1 MSDFQEKNSFLRK
14 SSKNSAARIEINRQ
28 KNHARKEIMIKPQF
42 ESYRYVGEVCRLK
55 SQSIVEC
62 RLPGSEING
71 VLAVHAQAVPG
82 ESVCSDGEVQ
92 YGGRVLLCIVYE
104 DGDKKICRAERGAEF
119 FHKAE
124 DATITPSCFA
134 KTSLETENVAWRRE
148 GSGLYISV
156 VVDAMH
162 AVYGSKQME
171 YLTGGE
177 GLTVKKGT
185 AKISKT
191 VCVSGETEGED
202 EFDTDYVGDIL
213 LHSERAVVGRVNA
226 SGGQI
231 DVEGELALHICVL
244 KNDDSLCSYERLIPF
259 KMSVP
264 SEEAFGNVTAG
275 ARVQVKSARLSAGA
289 DEEKGASHVVLS
301 YCLAAECYLSVQ
313 DEISVATDAFST
325 ACEVSLKRQK
335 EGGRYLTNQFKG
347 VERISGVAVLSPE
360 MDGEYALQAA
370 VLPRAE
376 ITVRKGERGMEAEGA
391 VMAEVL
397 LCSADGLHRKST
409 LTLPFVFPV
418 DHYGEEIEVDC
429 IVCGLNVRRK
439 KSGETEAEATLKLA
453 FRAYEPREWEYI
465 SETTE
470 GETYAENDSAFSVFM
485 TEAGEDLWQVAKR
498 LRCLP
503 EDLKKSNPG
512 LEFPLKSGE
521 RLFVYRQLKE

>member
-1 MSDFQEKNSFLRK
+1 MRGRN
-14 SSKNSAARIEINRQ
+14 
-28 KNHARKEIMIKPQF
+28 IMIKPQF

-82 ESVCSDGEVQ
+82 DSVCSDGEVQ

-124 DATITPSCFA
+124 DVLITPSCFA
-134 KTSLETENVAWRRE
+134 KTSLATENVAWRRE

-156 VVDAMH
+156 VVDGAH
-162 AVYGSKQME
+162 TVYGSKQME

-177 GLTVKKGT
+177 GLTVRKGT
-185 AKISKT
+185 VKLSKT

-213 LHSERAVVGRVNA
+213 LHSERAIVNRVSA

-231 DVEGELALHICVL
+231 DVEGELALHICAL
-244 KNDDSLCSYERLIPF
+244 NKGDSLCSYERLIPF
-259 KMSVP
+259 KTTVP
-264 SEEAFGNVTAG
+264 CEDAFGNVTAG
-275 ARVQVKSARLSAGA
+275 ARAQVKSARLSAGA
-289 DEEKGASHVVLS
+289 DEEKGMSRVVLS
-301 YCLAAECYLSVQ
+301 YCLAVECYLTVQ
-313 DEISVATDAFST
+313 DEFSVAADAFST
-325 ACEVSLKRQK
+325 ACEIGLKK
-335 EGGRYLTNQFKG
+335 GKDGGRYLTNQFKG
-347 VERISGVAVLSPE
+347 AERVSGTAVLSPE
-360 MDGEYALQAA
+360 VDGEYALQAA

-397 LCSADGLHRKST
+397 LCNGDGLHRKAT

-418 DHYGEEIEVDC
+418 ENYGEEIEADC

-439 KSGETEAEATLKLA
+439 KNGETEAEATLKLA
-453 FRAYEPREWEYI
+453 FRAYGAREWEYL
-465 SETTE
+465 SEVIE
-470 GETYAENDSAFSVFM
+470 GEAYEENDSAFSIFM
-485 TEAGEDLWQVAKR
+485 TEAGEELWQVAKR

-512 LEFPLKSGE
+512 LEFPLKAGE